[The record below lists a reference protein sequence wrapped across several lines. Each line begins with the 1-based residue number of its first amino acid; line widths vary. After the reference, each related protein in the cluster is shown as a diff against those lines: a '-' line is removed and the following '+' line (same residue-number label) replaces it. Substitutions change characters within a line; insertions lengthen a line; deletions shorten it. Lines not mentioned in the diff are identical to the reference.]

1 MPSLADRQRQFAEA
15 LLDPAA
21 PIPHGLGGP
30 AGTAGCERFAVY
42 RNNVAVGLNEA
53 LRSSFPV
60 INRLVGDEFSARWRR
75 IMRCDRRPIR
85 RCCSPTA
92 VPFLTLSPGF
102 EPALAL
108 PYLADVAR
116 LEWHWA
122 RGLSRRGGRPA
133 DAGRAARRA
142 RRASAGS
149 APDAPTPRHGFSA
162 SPRRH
167 CRSGAS
173 INKRPIPRRSSSTM
187 RPSGCCSCGP
197 MLRWWRS
204 TSRPEDSP
212 SSAAC
217 KWVGPLPKRWT
228 EALETEPG
236 IDIAALLSGLFAAG
250 TFVGFTDREAAVA
263 IVQAEVRRC

>member
-42 RNNVAVGLNEA
+42 RNNVAVGLIEA

-60 INRLVGDEFSARWRR
+60 INRLVGDEFFGAMAKDHALR
-75 IMRCDRRPIR
+75 
-85 RCCSPTA
+85 SP
-92 VPFLTLSPGF
+92 PDSPMLLAYGRAFPDFIAGF

-116 LEWHWA
+116 LEWHWLEA
-122 RGLSRRGGRPA
+122 YHAAEADPLTPAELRGVP
-133 DAGRAARRA
+133 AARLPDLRLTLHPSA
-142 RRASAGS
+142 RLLRFATSALSIWRLHQQAADPEAVELDDASERVLLVRPHASVVAIDLTAG
-149 APDAPTPRHGFSA
+149 GFA
-162 SPRRH
+162 FL
-167 CRSGAS
+167 GGMQMGWTIA
-173 INKRPIPRRSSSTM
+173 
-187 RPSGCCSCGP
+187 
-197 MLRWWRS
+197 
-204 TSRPEDSP
+204 E
-212 SSAAC
+212 A
-217 KWVGPLPKRWT
+217 VT